1 MANRVDTFSGSTNG
15 TTTTWTELG
24 GGGGLTAVECSSP
37 YPIMTNE
44 PFTLSKVKPGDKLM
58 LTFYIGPGIDNVVQQ
73 GQYVLWCD
81 IPTVGQSTL
90 LLNIQQFVPGASQ
103 VMDESLNIENLRA
116 NADGYEFQ
124 LDMAGQVGVSLVE
137 LHSVYKLP

>member
-1 MANRVDTFSGSTNG
+1 MGGASGDTLSR
-15 TTTTWTELG
+15 
-24 GGGGLTAVECSSP
+24 VECSSP
-37 YPIMTNE
+37 YPIMPNE

-58 LTFYIGPGIDNVVQQ
+58 LTFYIGPGIDEVVQQ

-81 IPTVGQSTL
+81 VPTVGQSTL
-90 LLNIQQFVPGASQ
+90 LLNIQQFIVGASQ

-124 LDMAGQVGVSLVE
+124 LDMSGQVGLSLVE